1 MLTIKNE
8 YKTVL
13 TGFFDKK
20 DTCNCILCNYEI
32 NKIYNKRKLVS
43 NKLDCKEVLKG
54 SFERIHIIN

>member
-20 DTCNCILCNYEI
+20 EPCNCILCNYEI
-32 NKIYNKRKLVS
+32 NKIYNKRDLDNES
-43 NKLDCKEVLKG
+43 IDCKEVLKD